1 MSSAIYWNWHVM
13 FPDPTHRY
21 GSSLTAVRV
30 RTRND
35 RSSMATAVS
44 RPTRGIKNVYE
55 IALMTMLGRE
65 QLVLDSPWVVLGR
78 RKKKKN
84 LFPVGK
90 YNIDTHN
97 ACRDVPIVN
106 VNYYVVT
113 DLLELICH
121 VCRWNAQV
129 RFITDWRSNPEPSFV
144 DDSSYRYWWHQKRL
158 SSRTDDHAGQRA
170 IPGPVYADIGPNWG
184 KQTAASQLSSK
195 CWLGNSP

>member
-1 MSSAIYWNWHVM
+1 MQIIRSVANLRKFRHIVHSFSLDNYYSVTYVQKDGPKSDIKLWIIMSSAIYWNWHVM

-55 IALMTMLGRE
+55 AALMTMLGRE

-97 ACRDVPIVN
+97 AGMFLSW
-106 VNYYVVT
+106 T
-113 DLLELICH
+113 
-121 VCRWNAQV
+121 W
-129 RFITDWRSNPEPSFV
+129 ITMS
-144 DDSSYRYWWHQKRL
+144 
-158 SSRTDDHAGQRA
+158 
-170 IPGPVYADIGPNWG
+170 
-184 KQTAASQLSSK
+184 
-195 CWLGNSP
+195 

>member
-21 GSSLTAVRV
+21 GSSQVWLVT
-30 RTRND
+30 D
-35 RSSMATAVS
+35 SRSTMTTAVS
-44 RPTRGIKNVYE
+44 TRGIKNVYE
-55 IALMTMLGRE
+55 AALMTMLGRE

-78 RKKKKN
+78 RKKKN

-90 YNIDTHN
+90 YNIDTQHARN
-97 ACRDVPIVN
+97 FPIVN

-121 VCRWNAQV
+121 VCRSNAQV
-129 RFITDWRSNPEPSFV
+129 WLVTDWRSNPEPSFV
-144 DDSSYRYWWHQKRL
+144 DDQYYRYWWHQKRL
-158 SSRTDDHAGQRA
+158 PSCTDDYAGQRA
-170 IPGPVYADIGPNWG
+170 IPGPPYADIGPNWG